1 MWACAGS
8 GQDELSLIDGID
20 EQPVGSDMTFAKPNV
35 ITNESVIAVFFG
47 QRFFSAECLQDSI
60 KLLNIRSTLSQ
71 TFQILAKLRGGYE
84 FKHHRPPHPNLLR
97 VQTGSDSVSLRF
109 FRP

>member
-1 MWACAGS
+1 
-8 GQDELSLIDGID
+8 
-20 EQPVGSDMTFAKPNV
+20 MTFAKPNV

-71 TFQILAKLRGGYE
+71 TFQVLVKLRGGYE